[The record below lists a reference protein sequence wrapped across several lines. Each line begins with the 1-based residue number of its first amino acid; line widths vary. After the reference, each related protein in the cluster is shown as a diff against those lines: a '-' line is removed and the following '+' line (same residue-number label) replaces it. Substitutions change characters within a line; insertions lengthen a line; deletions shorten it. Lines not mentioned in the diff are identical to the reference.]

1 MVTRQQRKRLPEP
14 SEIERLFDAI
24 AIDRLST
31 EAKIPAVARRR
42 FGVAIRKAV
51 YDYLAEA
58 QRPTLAQIRG
68 AIAALGKDLRA
79 ALDDRRGGLEK
90 AISQLDALP
99 QEARAVLVPQS
110 EIPAPADLLDPEN
123 GREALK
129 RLYGLCAAGA
139 TVKKS
144 SRRYIHVR
152 YVGPR
157 APGRPTDYAEMVL
170 VSALGDAY
178 WEATGKPP
186 ERWPKEIDRGPFVT
200 LVSQVLDLLGIENDS
215 DPDLARRYLIE
226 AALAKE

>member
-1 MVTRQQRKRLPEP
+1 MATRQQRKNLPKP
-14 SEIERLFDAI
+14 SEVGRLFDAP

-31 EAKIPAVARRR
+31 VAKIPVVARKRFGIAIRRAVAS
-42 FGVAIRKAV
+42 
-51 YDYLAEA
+51 YLAEA
-58 QRPTLAQIRG
+58 QRPTLAQIRV

-79 ALDDRRGGLEK
+79 ALDGRQGGVQK
-90 AISQLDALP
+90 AASRLDALP

-110 EIPAPADLLDPEN
+110 EIPVPADLLDPEN

-144 SRRYIHVR
+144 SRQYINVQ

-157 APGRPTDYAEMVL
+157 GRGRPADYAEMML
-170 VSALGDAY
+170 VSALASTY

-186 ERWPKEIDRGPFVT
+186 ERWPNEIDRGPFVA
-200 LVSQVLDLLGIENDS
+200 LVSHVLDLLGIENDS
-215 DPDLARRYLIE
+215 DPALARRYLKE
-226 AALAKE
+226 TALAKE

>member
-14 SEIERLFDAI
+14 SEVERLFDAI

-31 EAKIPAVARRR
+31 VAKIPAVARRR

-51 YDYLAEA
+51 DDYLAEA

-68 AIAALGKDLRA
+68 AIAALGRDLRA
-79 ALDDRRGGLEK
+79 ALNGRRGGVQK
-90 AISQLDALP
+90 AASRLDELP

-123 GREALK
+123 GRKALK

-144 SRRYIHVR
+144 SRRYIGVQ
-152 YVGPR
+152 YVGPQGL
-157 APGRPTDYAEMVL
+157 GRPTDYAEMML
-170 VSALGDAY
+170 VSELGSAY

-186 ERWPKEIDRGPFVT
+186 ERWRTEIDRGPFVT
-200 LVSQVLDLLGIENDS
+200 LVSHVLDLLGIENDS
-215 DPDLARRYLIE
+215 DPALARRYLKE